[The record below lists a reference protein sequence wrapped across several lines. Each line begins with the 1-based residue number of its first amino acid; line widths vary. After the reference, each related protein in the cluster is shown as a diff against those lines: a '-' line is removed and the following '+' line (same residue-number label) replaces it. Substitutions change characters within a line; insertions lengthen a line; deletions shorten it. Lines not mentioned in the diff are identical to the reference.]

1 MDASST
7 EQPLD
12 QLLEVMKNLQGPVYQ
27 CLKQAI
33 TQLVK
38 QGQWPAEMLIPSEMA
53 LVVALGVSRM
63 TVNRAMRELTVEG
76 VLQRQQGVGTFVA
89 ARKPLQLG
97 LAVEDIADQ
106 ITQSGAQHSLQVL
119 RQTQAGATSDEAKQM
134 AVAVGT
140 PLFRGV
146 FIHFA
151 DDKPVQLEERLLNV
165 ELVPDFAQQDFSHIT
180 PYQFMRQQQAVERVE
195 KWVEAVLPQ
204 RWEAQLF
211 GFGENK
217 PCLQMHRT
225 VWAENQIVSQV
236 RLLTPDLI
244 LQLEGVR

>member
-1 MDASST
+1 MNADT
-7 EQPLD
+7 HTLD
-12 QLLEVMKNLQGPVYQ
+12 ELLLAFKTLQGPVYQ
-27 CLKQAI
+27 RLKQAI
-33 TQLVK
+33 SQLVK
-38 QGQWPAEMLIPSEMA
+38 QGQWPAEMLIPSEMQ
-53 LVVALGVSRM
+53 LVAAMGVSRM

-106 ITQSGAQHSLQVL
+106 VTQSGAEHSLQVL

-134 AVAVGT
+134 GVAVGS

-146 FIHFA
+146 FVHFA
-151 DDKPVQLEERLLNV
+151 DGKPVQLEERLLNV
-165 ELVPDFAQQDFSHIT
+165 ALAPEFSQQDFTQIT
-180 PYQFMRQQQAVERVE
+180 PYQFMRQQHAIERVE

-204 RWEAQLF
+204 RWEGQLF
-211 GFGENK
+211 GLAENK

-225 VWAENQIVSQV
+225 VWMGEQILSQV